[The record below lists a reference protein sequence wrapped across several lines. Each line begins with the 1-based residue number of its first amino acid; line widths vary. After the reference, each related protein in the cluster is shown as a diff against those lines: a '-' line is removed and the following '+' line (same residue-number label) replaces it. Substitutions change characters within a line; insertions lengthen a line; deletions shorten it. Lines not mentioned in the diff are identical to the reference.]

1 MTRLKNPSSRSKW
14 SFAALMTAVLFLIAL
29 VFILSLRFGAT
40 PVTFREI
47 IDQFQAQSGTI
58 VELRLP
64 RVLCAMLV
72 GIAASVAG
80 AILQTVLRN
89 PLASPDV
96 IGATAGG
103 GLVTVVIILL
113 APLTPAIW
121 LPFYSMAGSAT
132 ASLIIFLLAYRRQG
146 TSMIRLALVGIA
158 VSSALQAIIKML
170 IVKYAM
176 SSSQALVWLK
186 GSLYARSLQHVE
198 MLWPWTAA
206 GLLAAMLLV
215 RYLNV
220 LKLDESVLV
229 SLGTRVRMVRTVLL
243 IVALALSASSASIS
257 GNLSFVGLIIPHLS
271 HKLVGENFIRSL
283 PFTAAL
289 GALLVML
296 GDMIGRILIPPM
308 EIPVGIITSLI
319 GAPYFVYLIIKQG
332 QKK

>member
-1 MTRLKNPSSRSKW
+1 M
-14 SFAALMTAVLFLIAL
+14 
-29 VFILSLRFGAT
+29 
-40 PVTFREI
+40 
-47 IDQFQAQSGTI
+47 
-58 VELRLP
+58 
-64 RVLCAMLV
+64 
-72 GIAASVAG
+72 
-80 AILQTVLRN
+80 QTVLRN

-103 GLVTVVIILL
+103 GLVTVVVILL

-121 LPFYSMAGSAT
+121 LPFYSMAGSVA
-132 ASLIIFLLAYRRQG
+132 ASLIIFLLAYQRQG
-146 TSMIRLALVGIA
+146 SSMIRLALVGIA
-158 VSSALQAIIKML
+158 VSSALQAVIKML

-186 GSLYARSLQHVE
+186 GSLYARNLQHAE
-198 MLWPWTAA
+198 LLWPWTVA
-206 GLLAAMLLV
+206 GLVAAMLLV

-229 SLGTRVRMVRTVLL
+229 SLGTRIRTVRTSLL
-243 IVALALSASSASIS
+243 IVALALSASAASIS

-296 GDMIGRILIPPM
+296 GDLIGRVLVPPM

-332 QKK
+332 KKK

>member
-1 MTRLKNPSSRSKW
+1 MTRLKNPSSRSNW

-40 PVTFREI
+40 PVTFHEI
-47 IDQFQAQSGTI
+47 IAQFQTQSGTI
-58 VELRLP
+58 YELRLP

-121 LPFYSMAGSAT
+121 LPFYSMAGSAA
-132 ASLIIFLLAYRRQG
+132 ASLIIFLLAYHRQG

-271 HKLVGENFIRSL
+271 HKLVGENFMRSL

>member
-58 VELRLP
+58 YELRLP

>member
-1 MTRLKNPSSRSKW
+1 MRHMKSLSLRSKG
-14 SFAALMTAVLFLIAL
+14 SYSLLMATVLVMIVV

-40 PVTFREI
+40 PVTFGEI
-47 IDQFQAQSGTI
+47 VNQFRAQAGTI
-58 VELRLP
+58 YELRLP
-64 RVLCAMLV
+64 RVLCALLV
-72 GIAASVAG
+72 GVSASVAG

-103 GLVTVVIILL
+103 GLVTVLIILL

-121 LPFYSMAGSAT
+121 LPVYSMAGSAV
-132 ASLIIFLLAYRRQG
+132 ASILIFLLAYRRQG
-146 TSMIRLALVGIA
+146 NSMIRLALVGIA
-158 VSSALQAIIKML
+158 VSAALQAVIKML

-186 GSLYARSLQHVE
+186 GSLYARNLQHAE
-198 MLWPWTAA
+198 LLWPWTVA
-206 GLLAAMLLV
+206 GLIAAMLLV

-220 LKLDESVLV
+220 LKLDESILV
-229 SLGTRVRMVRTVLL
+229 SIGTRVRTVRTLL
-243 IVALALSASSASIS
+243 LLVALALSASAASIS

-271 HKLVGENFIRSL
+271 HKLTGENFIRSL

-296 GDMIGRILIPPM
+296 GDLLGRVIVPPM

-332 QKK
+332 HKK

>member
-1 MTRLKNPSSRSKW
+1 MKSLRSLTLR
-14 SFAALMTAVLFLIAL
+14 SNSYPVLMTTVLVMIVL

-40 PVTFREI
+40 PVTFSQI
-47 IDQFQAQSGTI
+47 IAQFQAHSGTI
-58 VELRLP
+58 YELRLP
-64 RVLCAMLV
+64 RVLCAILV
-72 GIAASVAG
+72 GISASVAG

-103 GLVTVVIILL
+103 GLVTVVVILL

-121 LPFYSMAGSAT
+121 LPFYSMAGSVA
-132 ASLIIFLLAYRRQG
+132 ASLIIFLLAYQRQG
-146 TSMIRLALVGIA
+146 SSMIRLALVGIA
-158 VSSALQAIIKML
+158 VSSALQAVIKML

-186 GSLYARSLQHVE
+186 GSLYARNLQHAE
-198 MLWPWTAA
+198 LLWPWTVA
-206 GLLAAMLLV
+206 GLVAAMLLV

-229 SLGTRVRMVRTVLL
+229 SLGTRIRTVRTSLL
-243 IVALALSASSASIS
+243 IVALALSASAASIS

-296 GDMIGRILIPPM
+296 GDLIGRVLVPPM

-332 QKK
+332 KKK

>member
-1 MTRLKNPSSRSKW
+1 MELRCIDDRSLILDSAGIHPVA
-14 SFAALMTAVLFLIAL
+14 SF
-29 VFILSLRFGAT
+29 RGN